1 MDNPNPY
8 RDQHFELAK
17 LYAVDRKSPPF
28 NKDEKEYFLPI
39 LDRFRLGHPRS
50 EASSQQLVQLGKR
63 EKVTFRSKR
72 CLDSDEIDKSDRNA

>member
-1 MDNPNPY
+1 MIQFNKIFIQLENQGIAHHYPYPY
-8 RDQHFELAK
+8 RDQRFELAK

-63 EKVTFRSKR
+63 EKVAFR
-72 CLDSDEIDKSDRNA
+72 